1 MPRLAL
7 RSLLTALLCGPLLSG
22 ALLYG
27 ELGLASPAVARASY
41 GHTGA
46 PNGVL
51 RAGCHGYRYHWRIHP
66 PTNDWLLETY
76 LRGPGGKHL
85 ASGMFDSDSEHK
97 RDHSA
102 FRLCR
107 YSTRPG
113 RFTIRAK
120 LTWYKGYAQRTVR
133 LRPSHFRLH
142 RR

>member
-7 RSLLTALLCGPLLSG
+7 PSLLIALLCGLLG
-22 ALLYG
+22 PVA
-27 ELGLASPAVARASY
+27 PAVARDSY
-41 GHTGA
+41 GRTDA

-51 RAGCHGYRYHWRIHP
+51 RAGCHGYRYHWRITP
-66 PTNDWLLETY
+66 PTHDWLLETF
-76 LRGPGGKHL
+76 LRGPGGKRL
-85 ASGMFDSDSEHK
+85 ASGMFDSDSEHE
-97 RDHSA
+97 RDHSR
-102 FRLCR
+102 FRFCR

-120 LTWYKGYAQRTVR
+120 LTWYKGYEQRTVR